1 MVTYQRKGVIYM
13 VIFKVNNLKK
23 SYGADVIFDNVSF
36 DLKEGEVVGLLGRN
50 GTGKSTL
57 LKILKGIEMPDSG
70 NIQFFKKCSMG
81 YLEQI
86 PEYPNMTVQ
95 NVLYLPFEKIMS
107 IENDMRTIE
116 ALLAT
121 SLDEKDMNKLLEKY
135 GRLQEAFDKNNG
147 YSISSKV
154 EKIKNGLNISEDLS
168 NSIFDKC
175 SGGEKTR
182 VLVAKMLLEE
192 PEILLLDEPTN
203 NLDIK
208 TLEWLEDYIKQYKG
222 SVLVVS
228 HDRYFLD
235 HVIGRVVELDT
246 DGIEEYEENYSKY
259 IQDKEQRFLERYKAY
274 ENNQYI
280 THRMEMQVRRL
291 KSMNSQILRG
301 VANKIENRLNKMEK
315 IDKPVFEKKS
325 MRMNEFS
332 GSRSGATLLE
342 AVGISKSFEQKEL
355 FSDIDLTIE
364 KGDRIGIIGENGCG
378 KTTLLKILLDQEKAD
393 DGIIEISPTAK
404 IGYLTQDTSFEDEEK
419 TILETFIQSFDS
431 MSQGDARNKLA
442 SMLFTSDD
450 VYKKIKVLSGG
461 EKIRLKLCILM
472 NQNLNLIVL
481 DEPTNHLDL
490 NSREVLEENLMNY
503 SGTLLFV
510 SHDRYFLEK
519 MTNKIWNLE
528 DKKVDVFSGN
538 YDEYIDRK
546 KSVVEES
553 SPNSKK
559 TRR

>member
-1 MVTYQRKGVIYM
+1 M
-13 VIFKVNNLKK
+13 VIFKANNLKK

-57 LKILKGIEMPDSG
+57 LKILKGLETPDSG

-95 NVLYLPFEKIMS
+95 DVLYLPFERVMS
-107 IENDMRTIE
+107 IEKDMRAIE
-116 ALLAT
+116 GLLAT
-121 SLDEKDMNKLLEKY
+121 SLNENDMNKLLEKY

-154 EKIKNGLNISEDLS
+154 EKIKNGLNITEDLS

-235 HVIGRVVELDT
+235 HVIGRVLELDT
-246 DGIEEYEENYSKY
+246 DGIEEYDGNYSKY

-315 IDKPVFEKKS
+315 IDKPIFEKKS

-342 AVGISKSFEQKEL
+342 AVGIAKSFEQKEL

-364 KGDRIGIIGENGCG
+364 KGDRIGIIGENGSG
-378 KTTLLKILLDQEKAD
+378 KTTLLKILLGQEMPD
-393 DGIIEISPTAK
+393 DGIIEISSTAK

-431 MSQGDARNKLA
+431 MNQGEARNKLA

-472 NQNLNLIVL
+472 NQNLNLLVL

-528 DKKVDVFSGN
+528 NKQMEVFSGN

-546 KSVVEES
+546 KNAVIEET
-553 SPNSKK
+553 SPILRK
-559 TRR
+559 TRK

>member
-1 MVTYQRKGVIYM
+1 M
-13 VIFKVNNLKK
+13 VIFKANNLKK

-36 DLKEGEVVGLLGRN
+36 DLKEGEVVRLLGRN

-57 LKILKGIEMPDSG
+57 LKILKGLETPNSG

-95 NVLYLPFEKIMS
+95 DVLYLPFEKVMS
-107 IENDMRTIE
+107 IEKDMRAIE
-116 ALLAT
+116 GLLAT
-121 SLDEKDMNKLLEKY
+121 SLNENDMNKLLEKY

-154 EKIKNGLNISEDLS
+154 EKIKNGLNITEDLS

-235 HVIGRVVELDT
+235 HVIGRVLELDT
-246 DGIEEYEENYSKY
+246 DGIEEYDGNYSKY

-315 IDKPVFEKKS
+315 IDKPIFEKKS

-342 AVGISKSFEQKEL
+342 AVGIAKSFEQKEL

-364 KGDRIGIIGENGCG
+364 KGDRIGIIGENGSG
-378 KTTLLKILLDQEKAD
+378 KTTLLKILLGQEMPD
-393 DGIIEISPTAK
+393 DGIIEISSTAK

-431 MSQGDARNKLA
+431 MNQGEARNKLA

-472 NQNLNLIVL
+472 NQNLNLLVL

-528 DKKVDVFSGN
+528 NKQMEVFSGN
-538 YDEYIDRK
+538 YDEYIDIK
-546 KSVVEES
+546 KNAVIEET
-553 SPNSKK
+553 SPILRK
-559 TRR
+559 TRK

>member
-1 MVTYQRKGVIYM
+1 M
-13 VIFKVNNLKK
+13 VIFKANNLKK
-23 SYGADVIFDNVSF
+23 SYGADIIFDNVSF

-57 LKILKGIEMPDSG
+57 LKILKGLEIPDSG
-70 NIQFFKKCSMG
+70 NIQFFRKCSMG

-95 NVLYLPFEKIMS
+95 DVLYLPFEKVMS
-107 IENDMRTIE
+107 IEKEMRAIE
-116 ALLAT
+116 GLLAT
-121 SLDEKDMNKLLEKY
+121 SLNENDMNKLLEKY

-147 YSISSKV
+147 YSISGKV
-154 EKIKNGLNISEDLS
+154 EKIKNGLNITEDLS

-208 TLEWLEDYIKQYKG
+208 TMEWLEDYIKQYKG

-235 HVIGRVVELDT
+235 HVIGRVLELDT
-246 DGIEEYEENYSKY
+246 DGIEEYDGNYSKY

-315 IDKPVFEKKS
+315 IDKPIFEKKS

-342 AVGISKSFEQKEL
+342 AVGIVKSFEQKEL

-364 KGDRIGIIGENGCG
+364 KGDRIGIIGENGSG
-378 KTTLLKILLDQEKAD
+378 KTTLLKILLGQEMPD
-393 DGIIEISPTAK
+393 DGIIEISSTAK

-431 MSQGDARNKLA
+431 MNQGEARNKLA

-472 NQNLNLIVL
+472 NQNLNLLVL

-528 DKKVDVFSGN
+528 NKQMEVFSGN

-546 KSVVEES
+546 KNAVIEETS
-553 SPNSKK
+553 SILRK
-559 TRR
+559 TRK

>member
-1 MVTYQRKGVIYM
+1 M

-23 SYGADVIFDNVSF
+23 SYGADIIFDNVSF

-50 GTGKSTL
+50 GIGKSTL
-57 LKILKGIEMPDSG
+57 LKILKGLETPDSG

-95 NVLYLPFEKIMS
+95 DVLYLPFEKVMS
-107 IENDMRTIE
+107 IEKDMRAIE
-116 ALLAT
+116 GLLAT
-121 SLDEKDMNKLLEKY
+121 SLNENDMNKLLEKY

-147 YSISSKV
+147 YSISGKV
-154 EKIKNGLNISEDLS
+154 EKIKNGLNITEDLS

-235 HVIGRVVELDT
+235 HVIGRVLELDT
-246 DGIEEYEENYSKY
+246 DGIEEYDGNYSKY

-315 IDKPVFEKKS
+315 IDKPIFEKKS

-342 AVGISKSFEQKEL
+342 AVGIAKSFEQKEL

-364 KGDRIGIIGENGCG
+364 KGDRIGIIGENGSG
-378 KTTLLKILLDQEKAD
+378 KTTLLKILLGQEMPD
-393 DGIIEISPTAK
+393 DGIIEISSTAK

-431 MSQGDARNKLA
+431 MNQGEARNKLA

-472 NQNLNLIVL
+472 NQNLNLLVL

-528 DKKVDVFSGN
+528 NKQMEVFSGN

-546 KSVVEES
+546 KNAVIEET
-553 SPNSKK
+553 SPILRK
-559 TRR
+559 TRK

>member
-1 MVTYQRKGVIYM
+1 M
-13 VIFKVNNLKK
+13 VIFKANNLKK

-57 LKILKGIEMPDSG
+57 LKILKGLETPDSG

-95 NVLYLPFEKIMS
+95 DVLYLPFEKVMS
-107 IENDMRTIE
+107 IEKNMRAIE
-116 ALLAT
+116 GLLAT
-121 SLDEKDMNKLLEKY
+121 SLNENDMNKLLEKY
-135 GRLQEAFDKNNG
+135 GRLQEVFDKNNG

-154 EKIKNGLNISEDLS
+154 EKIKNGLNITEDLS

-235 HVIGRVVELDT
+235 HVIGRVLELDT
-246 DGIEEYEENYSKY
+246 DGIEEYDGNYSKY

-315 IDKPVFEKKS
+315 IDKPIFEKKS

-342 AVGISKSFEQKEL
+342 TVGIAKSFEQKEL

-364 KGDRIGIIGENGCG
+364 KGDRIGIIGENGSG
-378 KTTLLKILLDQEKAD
+378 KTTLLKILLGQEMPD
-393 DGIIEISPTAK
+393 DGIIEISSTAK

-431 MSQGDARNKLA
+431 MNQGEARNKLA

-472 NQNLNLIVL
+472 NQNLNLLVL

-503 SGTLLFV
+503 SETLLFV

-528 DKKVDVFSGN
+528 NKQMEVFSGN
-538 YDEYIDRK
+538 YDKYIDRK
-546 KSVVEES
+546 KNAVIEET
-553 SPNSKK
+553 SPILRK
-559 TRR
+559 TRK

>member
-1 MVTYQRKGVIYM
+1 M
-13 VIFKVNNLKK
+13 VIFKANNLKK

-57 LKILKGIEMPDSG
+57 LKILKGLETPDSG

-95 NVLYLPFEKIMS
+95 DVLYLPFEKVMS
-107 IENDMRTIE
+107 IDKDMRAIE
-116 ALLAT
+116 GLLAT
-121 SLDEKDMNKLLEKY
+121 SLNENDMNKLLEKY

-154 EKIKNGLNISEDLS
+154 EKIKNGLNITEDLS

-235 HVIGRVVELDT
+235 HVIGRVLELDT
-246 DGIEEYEENYSKY
+246 DGIEEYDGNYSKY

-315 IDKPVFEKKS
+315 IDKPIFEKKS

-342 AVGISKSFEQKEL
+342 AVGIAKSFEQKEL

-364 KGDRIGIIGENGCG
+364 KGDRIGIIGENGSG
-378 KTTLLKILLDQEKAD
+378 KTTLLKILLGQEMPD
-393 DGIIEISPTAK
+393 DGIIEISSTAK

-431 MSQGDARNKLA
+431 MNQGEARNKLA

-472 NQNLNLIVL
+472 NQNLNLLVL

-528 DKKVDVFSGN
+528 NKQMEVFSGN

-546 KSVVEES
+546 KNAVIEET
-553 SPNSKK
+553 SPILRK
-559 TRR
+559 TRK

>member
-1 MVTYQRKGVIYM
+1 M
-13 VIFKVNNLKK
+13 VIFKANNLKK

-57 LKILKGIEMPDSG
+57 LKILKGLETPDSG

-95 NVLYLPFEKIMS
+95 DVLYLPFEKVMS
-107 IENDMRTIE
+107 IEKDMRAIE
-116 ALLAT
+116 GLLAT
-121 SLDEKDMNKLLEKY
+121 SLNENDMNKLLEKY

-154 EKIKNGLNISEDLS
+154 EKIKNGLNITEDLS

-235 HVIGRVVELDT
+235 HVIGRVLELDT
-246 DGIEEYEENYSKY
+246 DGIEEYDGNYSKY

-315 IDKPVFEKKS
+315 IDKPIFEKKS

-342 AVGISKSFEQKEL
+342 AVGIAKSFEQKEL

-364 KGDRIGIIGENGCG
+364 KGDRIGIIGENGSG
-378 KTTLLKILLDQEKAD
+378 KTTLLKILLGQEMPD
-393 DGIIEISPTAK
+393 DGIIEISSTAK

-431 MSQGDARNKLA
+431 MNQGEARNKLA

-472 NQNLNLIVL
+472 NQNLNLLVL

-510 SHDRYFLEK
+510 SHERYFLEN

-528 DKKVDVFSGN
+528 NKQMEVFSGN

-546 KSVVEES
+546 KNAVIEET
-553 SPNSKK
+553 SPILRK
-559 TRR
+559 TRK

>member
-1 MVTYQRKGVIYM
+1 M
-13 VIFKVNNLKK
+13 VIFKANNLKK
-23 SYGADVIFDNVSF
+23 SYGADVIFDNVKF

-57 LKILKGIEMPDSG
+57 LKILKGLETPDSG
-70 NIQFFKKCSMG
+70 NIQFFKKCSIG

-95 NVLYLPFEKIMS
+95 DVLYLPFKKIMS
-107 IENDMRTIE
+107 IEKDMRAIE
-116 ALLAT
+116 GMLAT
-121 SLDEKDMNKLLEKY
+121 SLDENDMNKLLEKY

-154 EKIKNGLNISEDLS
+154 EKIKNGLNINEDLS

-235 HVIGRVVELDT
+235 HVIDRVLELDT
-246 DGIEEYEENYSKY
+246 DGIEEYDGNYSKY

-315 IDKPVFEKKS
+315 IDKPIFEKKS

-332 GSRSGATLLE
+332 GSHSGATLLE

-364 KGDRIGIIGENGCG
+364 KGDRIGIIGENGSG
-378 KTTLLKILLDQEKAD
+378 KTTLLKILLGQETPG

-404 IGYLTQDTSFEDEEK
+404 IGYLTQDTSFDDEEK
-419 TILETFIQSFDS
+419 TILETFIQSFDN
-431 MSQGDARNKLA
+431 MNQGEARNKLA

-450 VYKKIKVLSGG
+450 VYKKLKVLSGG

-472 NQNLNLIVL
+472 NQNLNLLVL

-528 DKKVDVFSGN
+528 NKKMEVFSGN
-538 YDEYIDRK
+538 YDEYISRK
-546 KSVVEES
+546 KNDVVEEQS
-553 SPNSKK
+553 QILRKNRK
-559 TRR
+559 

>member
-1 MVTYQRKGVIYM
+1 M
-13 VIFKVNNLKK
+13 VIFKSNNLKK

-57 LKILKGIEMPDSG
+57 LKILKGLETPDSG

-95 NVLYLPFEKIMS
+95 DVLYLPFEKVMS
-107 IENDMRTIE
+107 IEKDMRAIE
-116 ALLAT
+116 GLLAT
-121 SLDEKDMNKLLEKY
+121 SLNENDMNKLLEKY

-154 EKIKNGLNISEDLS
+154 EKIKNGLNITEDLS

-235 HVIGRVVELDT
+235 HVIGRVLELDT
-246 DGIEEYEENYSKY
+246 DGIEEYDGNYSKY

-301 VANKIENRLNKMEK
+301 VANKIENRLNKMGK
-315 IDKPVFEKKS
+315 IDKPIFEKKS

-342 AVGISKSFEQKEL
+342 AVGIAKSFEQKEL

-364 KGDRIGIIGENGCG
+364 KGDRIGIIGENGSG
-378 KTTLLKILLDQEKAD
+378 KTTLLKILLGQEMPD
-393 DGIIEISPTAK
+393 DGIIEISSTAK

-431 MSQGDARNKLA
+431 MNQGEARNKLA

-472 NQNLNLIVL
+472 NQNLNLLVL

-528 DKKVDVFSGN
+528 NKQMEVFSGN

-546 KSVVEES
+546 KNAVIEET
-553 SPNSKK
+553 SPVLRK
-559 TRR
+559 TRK

>member
-1 MVTYQRKGVIYM
+1 M
-13 VIFKVNNLKK
+13 VIFKANNLKK

-57 LKILKGIEMPDSG
+57 LKILKGLETPDSG

-95 NVLYLPFEKIMS
+95 DVLYLPFEKVMS
-107 IENDMRTIE
+107 IEKDMRAIE
-116 ALLAT
+116 GLLAT
-121 SLDEKDMNKLLEKY
+121 SLNENDMNKLLEKY

-154 EKIKNGLNISEDLS
+154 EKIKNGLNITEDLS

-235 HVIGRVVELDT
+235 HVIGRVLELDT
-246 DGIEEYEENYSKY
+246 DGIEEYDGNYSKY

-315 IDKPVFEKKS
+315 IDKPIFEKKS

-342 AVGISKSFEQKEL
+342 AVGIAKSFEQKEL

-364 KGDRIGIIGENGCG
+364 KGDRIGIIGENGSG
-378 KTTLLKILLDQEKAD
+378 KTTLLKILLGQEMSD
-393 DGIIEISPTAK
+393 DGIIEISSTAK

-431 MSQGDARNKLA
+431 MNQGEARNKLA

-472 NQNLNLIVL
+472 NQNLNLLVL

-528 DKKVDVFSGN
+528 NKQMEVFSGN

-546 KSVVEES
+546 KNAVIEET
-553 SPNSKK
+553 SPILRK
-559 TRR
+559 TRK

>member
-1 MVTYQRKGVIYM
+1 M
-13 VIFKVNNLKK
+13 VIFKANNLKK

-57 LKILKGIEMPDSG
+57 LKILKGLETPDSG

-95 NVLYLPFEKIMS
+95 DVLYLPFEKVMS
-107 IENDMRTIE
+107 IEKNMRAIE
-116 ALLAT
+116 GLLAT
-121 SLDEKDMNKLLEKY
+121 SLNENDMNKLLEKY

-154 EKIKNGLNISEDLS
+154 EKIKNGLNITEDLS

-235 HVIGRVVELDT
+235 HVIGRVLELDT
-246 DGIEEYEENYSKY
+246 DGIEEYDGNYSKY

-315 IDKPVFEKKS
+315 IDKPIFEKKS

-342 AVGISKSFEQKEL
+342 AVGIAKSFEQKEL

-364 KGDRIGIIGENGCG
+364 KGDRIGIIGENGSG
-378 KTTLLKILLDQEKAD
+378 KTTLLKILLGQEMPD
-393 DGIIEISPTAK
+393 DGIIEISSTAK

-431 MSQGDARNKLA
+431 MNQGEARNKLA

-472 NQNLNLIVL
+472 NQNLNLLVL

-503 SGTLLFV
+503 SETLLFV

-528 DKKVDVFSGN
+528 NKQMEVFSGN
-538 YDEYIDRK
+538 YDKYIDRK
-546 KSVVEES
+546 KNAVIEET
-553 SPNSKK
+553 SPILRK
-559 TRR
+559 TRK

>member
-1 MVTYQRKGVIYM
+1 MRAI
-13 VIFKVNNLKK
+13 
-23 SYGADVIFDNVSF
+23 
-36 DLKEGEVVGLLGRN
+36 EG
-50 GTGKSTL
+50 
-57 LKILKGIEMPDSG
+57 
-70 NIQFFKKCSMG
+70 
-81 YLEQI
+81 
-86 PEYPNMTVQ
+86 
-95 NVLYLPFEKIMS
+95 
-107 IENDMRTIE
+107 
-116 ALLAT
+116 LLAT
-121 SLDEKDMNKLLEKY
+121 SLNENDMNKLLEKY

-154 EKIKNGLNISEDLS
+154 EKIKNGLNITEDLS

-235 HVIGRVVELDT
+235 HVIGRVLELDT
-246 DGIEEYEENYSKY
+246 DGIEEYDGNYSKY

-315 IDKPVFEKKS
+315 IDKPIFEKKS

-342 AVGISKSFEQKEL
+342 AVGIAKSFEQKEL

-364 KGDRIGIIGENGCG
+364 KGDRIGIIGENGSG
-378 KTTLLKILLDQEKAD
+378 KTTLLKILLGQEMPD
-393 DGIIEISPTAK
+393 DGIIEISSTAK

-431 MSQGDARNKLA
+431 MNQGEARNKLA

-450 VYKKIKVLSGG
+450 VYKK
-461 EKIRLKLCILM
+461 
-472 NQNLNLIVL
+472 
-481 DEPTNHLDL
+481 
-490 NSREVLEENLMNY
+490 
-503 SGTLLFV
+503 
-510 SHDRYFLEK
+510 
-519 MTNKIWNLE
+519 NKSIIWW
-528 DKKVDVFSGN
+528 
-538 YDEYIDRK
+538 
-546 KSVVEES
+546 
-553 SPNSKK
+553 
-559 TRR
+559 

>member
-1 MVTYQRKGVIYM
+1 M
-13 VIFKVNNLKK
+13 VIFKANNLKK

-57 LKILKGIEMPDSG
+57 LKILKGLETPDSG

-95 NVLYLPFEKIMS
+95 DVLYLPFEKVMS
-107 IENDMRTIE
+107 IEKNMRAIE
-116 ALLAT
+116 GLLAT
-121 SLDEKDMNKLLEKY
+121 SLNENDMNKLLEKY
-135 GRLQEAFDKNNG
+135 GRLQEVFDKNNG

-154 EKIKNGLNISEDLS
+154 EKIKNGLNITEDLS

-235 HVIGRVVELDT
+235 HVIGRVLELDT
-246 DGIEEYEENYSKY
+246 DGIEEYDGNYSKY

-315 IDKPVFEKKS
+315 IDKPIFEKKS

-342 AVGISKSFEQKEL
+342 TVGIAKSFEQKEL

-364 KGDRIGIIGENGCG
+364 KGDRIGIIGENGSG
-378 KTTLLKILLDQEKAD
+378 KTTLLKILLGQEMPD
-393 DGIIEISPTAK
+393 DGIIEISSTAK

-431 MSQGDARNKLA
+431 MNQGEARNKLA

-472 NQNLNLIVL
+472 NQNLNLLVL

-503 SGTLLFV
+503 SETLLFV

-528 DKKVDVFSGN
+528 NKQMEFFSGN
-538 YDEYIDRK
+538 YDKYIDRK
-546 KSVVEES
+546 KNAVIEET
-553 SPNSKK
+553 SPILRK
-559 TRR
+559 TRK

>member
-1 MVTYQRKGVIYM
+1 M
-13 VIFKVNNLKK
+13 VIFKANNLKK

-57 LKILKGIEMPDSG
+57 LKILKGLETPDSG
-70 NIQFFKKCSMG
+70 NIQFFKKCSIG

-95 NVLYLPFEKIMS
+95 DVLYLPFEKVMS
-107 IENDMRTIE
+107 IEKDMRAIE
-116 ALLAT
+116 GLLAT
-121 SLDEKDMNKLLEKY
+121 SLNENDMNKLLEKY

-154 EKIKNGLNISEDLS
+154 EKIKNGLNITEDLS

-235 HVIGRVVELDT
+235 HVIGRVLELDT
-246 DGIEEYEENYSKY
+246 DGIEEYDGNYSKY

-315 IDKPVFEKKS
+315 IDKPIFEKKS

-342 AVGISKSFEQKEL
+342 AVGIAKSFEQKEL

-364 KGDRIGIIGENGCG
+364 KGDRIGIIGENGSG
-378 KTTLLKILLDQEKAD
+378 KTTLLKILLGQEMPD
-393 DGIIEISPTAK
+393 DGIIEISSTAK

-431 MSQGDARNKLA
+431 MNQGEARNKLA

-472 NQNLNLIVL
+472 NQNLNLLVL

-528 DKKVDVFSGN
+528 NKQMEVFSGN

-546 KSVVEES
+546 KNAVIEET
-553 SPNSKK
+553 SPILRK
-559 TRR
+559 TRK

>member
-1 MVTYQRKGVIYM
+1 M
-13 VIFKVNNLKK
+13 VIFKANNLKK

-57 LKILKGIEMPDSG
+57 LKILKGLETPDSG

-95 NVLYLPFEKIMS
+95 DVLYLPFEKVMS
-107 IENDMRTIE
+107 IEKDMRAIE
-116 ALLAT
+116 GLLAT
-121 SLDEKDMNKLLEKY
+121 SLNENDMNKLLEKY

-154 EKIKNGLNISEDLS
+154 EKIKNGLNITEDLS

-235 HVIGRVVELDT
+235 HVIGRVLELDT
-246 DGIEEYEENYSKY
+246 DGIEEYDGNYSKY

-315 IDKPVFEKKS
+315 IDKPIFEKKS
-325 MRMNEFS
+325 IRMNEFS

-342 AVGISKSFEQKEL
+342 AVGIAKSFEQKEL

-364 KGDRIGIIGENGCG
+364 KGDRIGIIGENGSG
-378 KTTLLKILLDQEKAD
+378 KTTLLKILLGQEMPD
-393 DGIIEISPTAK
+393 DGIIEISSTAK

-431 MSQGDARNKLA
+431 MNQGEARNKLA

-472 NQNLNLIVL
+472 NQNLNLLVL

-528 DKKVDVFSGN
+528 NKQMEVFSGN

-546 KSVVEES
+546 KNAVIEET
-553 SPNSKK
+553 SPILRK
-559 TRR
+559 TRK

>member
-1 MVTYQRKGVIYM
+1 M
-13 VIFKVNNLKK
+13 VIFKANNLKK

-57 LKILKGIEMPDSG
+57 LKILKGLETPDSG

-95 NVLYLPFEKIMS
+95 DVLYLPFEKVMS
-107 IENDMRTIE
+107 IEKDMRAIE
-116 ALLAT
+116 GLLAT
-121 SLDEKDMNKLLEKY
+121 SLNENDMNKLLEKY

-154 EKIKNGLNISEDLS
+154 EKIKNGLNITEDLS

-235 HVIGRVVELDT
+235 HVIGRVLELDT
-246 DGIEEYEENYSKY
+246 DGIEEYDGNYSKY

-315 IDKPVFEKKS
+315 IDKPIFEKKS

-342 AVGISKSFEQKEL
+342 AVGIAKSFEQKEL

-364 KGDRIGIIGENGCG
+364 KGDRIGIIGENGSG
-378 KTTLLKILLDQEKAD
+378 KTTLLKILLGQEMPD
-393 DGIIEISPTAK
+393 DGIIEISSTAK

-419 TILETFIQSFDS
+419 TILETFIQSFDN
-431 MSQGDARNKLA
+431 MNQGEARNKLA

-472 NQNLNLIVL
+472 NQNLNLLVL

-528 DKKVDVFSGN
+528 NKQMEVFSGN

-546 KSVVEES
+546 KNAVIEET
-553 SPNSKK
+553 SPILRK
-559 TRR
+559 TRK

>member
-1 MVTYQRKGVIYM
+1 M
-13 VIFKVNNLKK
+13 VIFKANNLKK

-57 LKILKGIEMPDSG
+57 LKILKGLETPDSG

-95 NVLYLPFEKIMS
+95 DVLYLPFEKVMS
-107 IENDMRTIE
+107 IEKDMRAIE
-116 ALLAT
+116 GLLAT
-121 SLDEKDMNKLLEKY
+121 SLNENDMNKLLEKY
-135 GRLQEAFDKNNG
+135 GRLQEVFDKNNG

-154 EKIKNGLNISEDLS
+154 EKIKNGLNITEDLS

-235 HVIGRVVELDT
+235 HVIGRVLELDT
-246 DGIEEYEENYSKY
+246 DGIEEYDGNYSKY

-315 IDKPVFEKKS
+315 IDKPIFEKKS

-342 AVGISKSFEQKEL
+342 AVGIAKSFEQKEL

-364 KGDRIGIIGENGCG
+364 KGDRIGIIGENGSG
-378 KTTLLKILLDQEKAD
+378 KTTLLKILLGQEMPD
-393 DGIIEISPTAK
+393 DGIIEISSTAK

-431 MSQGDARNKLA
+431 MNQGEARNKLA

-472 NQNLNLIVL
+472 NQNLNLLVL

-528 DKKVDVFSGN
+528 NKQMEVFSGN

-546 KSVVEES
+546 KNAVIEET
-553 SPNSKK
+553 SPILRK
-559 TRR
+559 TRK

>member
-1 MVTYQRKGVIYM
+1 M
-13 VIFKVNNLKK
+13 VIFKAINLKK

-57 LKILKGIEMPDSG
+57 LKILKGLETPDSG

-95 NVLYLPFEKIMS
+95 DVLYLPFEKVMS
-107 IENDMRTIE
+107 IEKDMRAIE
-116 ALLAT
+116 GLLAT
-121 SLDEKDMNKLLEKY
+121 SLNENDVNKLLEKY
-135 GRLQEAFDKNNG
+135 GKLQEAFDKNNG

-154 EKIKNGLNISEDLS
+154 EKIKNGLNITEDLS

-222 SVLVVS
+222 SALVVS

-235 HVIGRVVELDT
+235 HVIGRVFELDA
-246 DGIEEYEENYSKY
+246 DGIEEYDGNYSKY

-280 THRMEMQVRRL
+280 TRRMEMQVRRL

-301 VANKIENRLNKMEK
+301 VANKIENRVNKMEK
-315 IDKPVFEKKS
+315 IDKPIFEKKS
-325 MRMNEFS
+325 MRMREFS

-342 AVGISKSFEQKEL
+342 AVGIAKSFEQKEL

-364 KGDRIGIIGENGCG
+364 KGDRIGIIGENGSG
-378 KTTLLKILLDQEKAD
+378 KTTLLKILLGQEMPD
-393 DGIIEISPTAK
+393 DGIIEISSTAK

-431 MSQGDARNKLA
+431 MNQGEARNKLA

-472 NQNLNLIVL
+472 NQNLNLLVL

-528 DKKVDVFSGN
+528 NKQMEVFLGN
-538 YDEYIDRK
+538 YDEYIGRK
-546 KSVVEES
+546 KNEVIEET
-553 SPNSKK
+553 SPILKK
-559 TRR
+559 TRK

>member
-1 MVTYQRKGVIYM
+1 M
-13 VIFKVNNLKK
+13 VIFKANNLKK

-57 LKILKGIEMPDSG
+57 LKILKGLETPDSG

-95 NVLYLPFEKIMS
+95 DVLYLPFEKVMS
-107 IENDMRTIE
+107 IEKDMRAIE
-116 ALLAT
+116 GLLAT
-121 SLDEKDMNKLLEKY
+121 SLNENDMNKLLEKY

-154 EKIKNGLNISEDLS
+154 EKIKNGLNITEDLS

-235 HVIGRVVELDT
+235 HVIGRVLELDT
-246 DGIEEYEENYSKY
+246 DGIEEYDGNYSKY
-259 IQDKEQRFLERYKAY
+259 IQDKDQRFLERYKAY

-315 IDKPVFEKKS
+315 IDKPIFEKKS

-342 AVGISKSFEQKEL
+342 AVGIAKSFEQKEL

-364 KGDRIGIIGENGCG
+364 KGDRIGIIGENGSG
-378 KTTLLKILLDQEKAD
+378 KTTLLKILLGQEMPD
-393 DGIIEISPTAK
+393 DGIIEISSTAK

-431 MSQGDARNKLA
+431 MNQGEARNKLA

-472 NQNLNLIVL
+472 NQNLNLLVL

-528 DKKVDVFSGN
+528 NKQMEVFSGN

-546 KSVVEES
+546 KNAVIEET
-553 SPNSKK
+553 SPILRK
-559 TRR
+559 TRK

>member
-1 MVTYQRKGVIYM
+1 M
-13 VIFKVNNLKK
+13 VIFKANNLKK
-23 SYGADVIFDNVSF
+23 SYGADIIFDNVSF

-57 LKILKGIEMPDSG
+57 LKILKGLETADSG

-95 NVLYLPFEKIMS
+95 DVLYLPFEKVMS
-107 IENDMRTIE
+107 IEKDMRAIE
-116 ALLAT
+116 GLLAT
-121 SLDEKDMNKLLEKY
+121 SLNENDMNKLLEKY

-154 EKIKNGLNISEDLS
+154 EKIKNGLNITEDLS

-235 HVIGRVVELDT
+235 HVIGRVIELDT
-246 DGIEEYEENYSKY
+246 DGIEEYDGNYSKY

-315 IDKPVFEKKS
+315 IDKPIFEKKS

-342 AVGISKSFEQKEL
+342 AVGIAKSFEQKEL

-364 KGDRIGIIGENGCG
+364 KGDRIGIIGENGSG
-378 KTTLLKILLDQEKAD
+378 KTTLLKILLGQEMPD
-393 DGIIEISPTAK
+393 DGIIEISSTAK

-431 MSQGDARNKLA
+431 MNQGEARNKLA
-442 SMLFTSDD
+442 SMLFASDD

-472 NQNLNLIVL
+472 NQNLNLLVL

-528 DKKVDVFSGN
+528 NKQMEVFSGN

-546 KSVVEES
+546 KNAVIEET
-553 SPNSKK
+553 SPILRK
-559 TRR
+559 TRK

>member
-1 MVTYQRKGVIYM
+1 M
-13 VIFKVNNLKK
+13 VIFKANNLKK

-57 LKILKGIEMPDSG
+57 LKILKGLETPDSG

-95 NVLYLPFEKIMS
+95 DVLYLPFEKVMS
-107 IENDMRTIE
+107 IEKDMRALE
-116 ALLAT
+116 ELLAT
-121 SLDEKDMNKLLEKY
+121 SLNENDMNKLLEKY

-154 EKIKNGLNISEDLS
+154 EKIKNGLNITEDLS

-235 HVIGRVVELDT
+235 HVIGRVLELDT
-246 DGIEEYEENYSKY
+246 DGIEEYDGNYSKY

-315 IDKPVFEKKS
+315 IDKPIFEKKS

-342 AVGISKSFEQKEL
+342 AVGIAKSFEQKEL

-364 KGDRIGIIGENGCG
+364 KGDRIGIIGENGSG
-378 KTTLLKILLDQEKAD
+378 KTTLLKILLGQEMPD
-393 DGIIEISPTAK
+393 DGIIEISSTAK

-431 MSQGDARNKLA
+431 MNQGEARNKLA

-472 NQNLNLIVL
+472 NQNLNLLVL

-528 DKKVDVFSGN
+528 NKQMEVFSGN

-546 KSVVEES
+546 KNAVIEET
-553 SPNSKK
+553 SPILRK
-559 TRR
+559 TRK

>member
-1 MVTYQRKGVIYM
+1 M
-13 VIFKVNNLKK
+13 VIFKANNLKK

-57 LKILKGIEMPDSG
+57 LKILKGLETPDSG

-95 NVLYLPFEKIMS
+95 DVLYLPFEKVMS
-107 IENDMRTIE
+107 IEKDMRAIE
-116 ALLAT
+116 GLLAT
-121 SLDEKDMNKLLEKY
+121 SLNENDMNKLLEKY

-154 EKIKNGLNISEDLS
+154 EKIKNGLNITEDLS

-235 HVIGRVVELDT
+235 HVIGRVLELDT
-246 DGIEEYEENYSKY
+246 DGIEEYDGNYSKY

-315 IDKPVFEKKS
+315 IDKPIFEKKS

-342 AVGISKSFEQKEL
+342 AVGIAKSFEQKEL
-355 FSDIDLTIE
+355 FSDIDLNIE
-364 KGDRIGIIGENGCG
+364 KGDRIGIIGENGSG
-378 KTTLLKILLDQEKAD
+378 KTTLLKILLGQEMPD
-393 DGIIEISPTAK
+393 DGIIEISSTAK
-404 IGYLTQDTSFEDEEK
+404 IGYLTQDTSFEDKEK

-431 MSQGDARNKLA
+431 MNQGEARNKLA

-472 NQNLNLIVL
+472 NQNLNLLVL

-528 DKKVDVFSGN
+528 NKQMEVFSGN

-546 KSVVEES
+546 KNAVIEET
-553 SPNSKK
+553 SPILRK
-559 TRR
+559 TRK

>member
-1 MVTYQRKGVIYM
+1 M

-23 SYGADVIFDNVSF
+23 SYGADIIFDNVSF

-50 GTGKSTL
+50 GIGKSTL
-57 LKILKGIEMPDSG
+57 LKILKGLETPDSG

-95 NVLYLPFEKIMS
+95 DVLYLPFEKVMS
-107 IENDMRTIE
+107 IEKDMRAIE
-116 ALLAT
+116 GLLAT
-121 SLDEKDMNKLLEKY
+121 SLNENDMNKLLEKY

-147 YSISSKV
+147 YSISGKV
-154 EKIKNGLNISEDLS
+154 EKIKNGLNITEDLS

-235 HVIGRVVELDT
+235 HVIGRALELDT
-246 DGIEEYEENYSKY
+246 DGIEEYDGNYSKY

-315 IDKPVFEKKS
+315 IDKPIFEKKS

-342 AVGISKSFEQKEL
+342 AVGIAKSFEQKEL

-364 KGDRIGIIGENGCG
+364 KGDRIGIIGENGSG
-378 KTTLLKILLDQEKAD
+378 KTTLLKILLGQEMPD
-393 DGIIEISPTAK
+393 DGIIEISSTAK

-431 MSQGDARNKLA
+431 MNQGEARNKLA

-472 NQNLNLIVL
+472 NQNLNLLVL

-528 DKKVDVFSGN
+528 NKQMEVFSGN
-538 YDEYIDRK
+538 YDKYIDRK
-546 KSVVEES
+546 KNAVIEET
-553 SPNSKK
+553 SPILRK
-559 TRR
+559 TRK

>member
-1 MVTYQRKGVIYM
+1 M
-13 VIFKVNNLKK
+13 VIFKANNLKK

-57 LKILKGIEMPDSG
+57 LKILKGLETPDSG

-95 NVLYLPFEKIMS
+95 DVLYLPFEKVMS
-107 IENDMRTIE
+107 IEKDMRAIE
-116 ALLAT
+116 GLLAT
-121 SLDEKDMNKLLEKY
+121 SLNENDMNKLLEKY

-154 EKIKNGLNISEDLS
+154 EKIKNGLNITEDLS

-235 HVIGRVVELDT
+235 HVIGRVLELDT
-246 DGIEEYEENYSKY
+246 DGIEEYDGNYSKY

-315 IDKPVFEKKS
+315 IDKPIFEKKS

-342 AVGISKSFEQKEL
+342 AVGIAKSFEQKEL

-364 KGDRIGIIGENGCG
+364 KGDRIGIIGENGSG
-378 KTTLLKILLDQEKAD
+378 KTTLLKILLGQEMPD
-393 DGIIEISPTAK
+393 DGIIEISSTVK

-431 MSQGDARNKLA
+431 MNQGEARNKLA

-472 NQNLNLIVL
+472 NQNLNLLVL

-528 DKKVDVFSGN
+528 NKQMEVFSGN

-546 KSVVEES
+546 KNAVIEET
-553 SPNSKK
+553 SPILRK
-559 TRR
+559 TRK

>member
-1 MVTYQRKGVIYM
+1 M
-13 VIFKVNNLKK
+13 VIFKANNLKK

-57 LKILKGIEMPDSG
+57 LKILKGLETPDSG

-95 NVLYLPFEKIMS
+95 DVLYLPFEKVMS
-107 IENDMRTIE
+107 IEKDMRAIE
-116 ALLAT
+116 GLLAT
-121 SLDEKDMNKLLEKY
+121 SLNENDMNKLLEKY

-154 EKIKNGLNISEDLS
+154 EKIKNGLNITEDLS

-235 HVIGRVVELDT
+235 HVIGRVLELDM
-246 DGIEEYEENYSKY
+246 DGIEEYDGNYSKY

-315 IDKPVFEKKS
+315 IDKPIFEKKS

-342 AVGISKSFEQKEL
+342 TVGIAKSFEQKEL

-364 KGDRIGIIGENGCG
+364 KGDRIGIIGENGSG
-378 KTTLLKILLDQEKAD
+378 KTTLLKILLGQEMPD
-393 DGIIEISPTAK
+393 DGIIEISSTAK

-431 MSQGDARNKLA
+431 MNQGEARNKLA

-472 NQNLNLIVL
+472 NQNLNLLVL

-528 DKKVDVFSGN
+528 NKQMEVFSGN

-546 KSVVEES
+546 KNAVIEET
-553 SPNSKK
+553 SPILRK
-559 TRR
+559 TRK

>member
-1 MVTYQRKGVIYM
+1 M
-13 VIFKVNNLKK
+13 VIFKANNLKK

-57 LKILKGIEMPDSG
+57 LKILKGLETPDSG

-95 NVLYLPFEKIMS
+95 DVLYLPFEKVMS
-107 IENDMRTIE
+107 IEKDMRAIE
-116 ALLAT
+116 GLLAT
-121 SLDEKDMNKLLEKY
+121 SLNENDMNKLLEKY

-154 EKIKNGLNISEDLS
+154 EKIKNGLNITEDLS

-235 HVIGRVVELDT
+235 HVIGRVLELDT
-246 DGIEEYEENYSKY
+246 DGIEEYEGNYSKY

-315 IDKPVFEKKS
+315 IDKPIFEKKS

-342 AVGISKSFEQKEL
+342 AVGIAKSFEQKEL

-364 KGDRIGIIGENGCG
+364 KGDRIGIIGENGSG
-378 KTTLLKILLDQEKAD
+378 KTTLLKILLGQEMPD
-393 DGIIEISPTAK
+393 DGIIEISSTAK

-431 MSQGDARNKLA
+431 MNQGEARNKLA

-472 NQNLNLIVL
+472 NQNLNLLVL

-528 DKKVDVFSGN
+528 NKQMEVFSGN

-546 KSVVEES
+546 KNAVIEET
-553 SPNSKK
+553 SPILRK
-559 TRR
+559 TRK

>member
-1 MVTYQRKGVIYM
+1 M
-13 VIFKVNNLKK
+13 VIFKANNLKK

-57 LKILKGIEMPDSG
+57 LKILKGLETPDSG

-95 NVLYLPFEKIMS
+95 DVLYLPFEKVMS
-107 IENDMRTIE
+107 IEKNMRAIE
-116 ALLAT
+116 GLLAT
-121 SLDEKDMNKLLEKY
+121 SLNENDMNKLLEKY

-154 EKIKNGLNISEDLS
+154 EKIKNGLNITEDLS

-235 HVIGRVVELDT
+235 HVIGRVLELDT
-246 DGIEEYEENYSKY
+246 DGIEEYDGNYSKY

-315 IDKPVFEKKS
+315 IDKPIFEKKS

-342 AVGISKSFEQKEL
+342 AVGIAKSFEQKEL

-364 KGDRIGIIGENGCG
+364 KGDRIGIIGENGSG
-378 KTTLLKILLDQEKAD
+378 KTTLLKILLGQEMPD
-393 DGIIEISPTAK
+393 DGIIEISSTAK

-431 MSQGDARNKLA
+431 MNQGEARNKLA

-472 NQNLNLIVL
+472 NQNLNLLVL

-528 DKKVDVFSGN
+528 NKQMEVFSGN

-546 KSVVEES
+546 KNAVIEET
-553 SPNSKK
+553 SPILRK
-559 TRR
+559 TRK

>member
-1 MVTYQRKGVIYM
+1 M
-13 VIFKVNNLKK
+13 VIFKTNNLKK

-57 LKILKGIEMPDSG
+57 LKILKGLETPDSG

-95 NVLYLPFEKIMS
+95 DVLYLPFEKVMS
-107 IENDMRTIE
+107 IEKDMRAIE
-116 ALLAT
+116 GLLAT
-121 SLDEKDMNKLLEKY
+121 SLNENDMNKLLEKY

-154 EKIKNGLNISEDLS
+154 EKIKNGLNITEDLS

-235 HVIGRVVELDT
+235 HVIGRVLELDT
-246 DGIEEYEENYSKY
+246 DGIEEYDGNYSKY

-315 IDKPVFEKKS
+315 IDKPIFEKKS

-342 AVGISKSFEQKEL
+342 AVGIAKSFEQKEL

-364 KGDRIGIIGENGCG
+364 KGDKIGIIGENGSG
-378 KTTLLKILLDQEKAD
+378 KTTLLKILLGQEMTD
-393 DGIIEISPTAK
+393 DGIIEISSTAK

-431 MSQGDARNKLA
+431 MNQGEARNKLA

-472 NQNLNLIVL
+472 NQNLNLLVL
-481 DEPTNHLDL
+481 GEPTNHLDL

-528 DKKVDVFSGN
+528 NKQMEVFSGN

-546 KSVVEES
+546 KNAVIEET
-553 SPNSKK
+553 SPILRK
-559 TRR
+559 TRK

>member
-1 MVTYQRKGVIYM
+1 M
-13 VIFKVNNLKK
+13 VIFKANNLKK

-57 LKILKGIEMPDSG
+57 LKILKGLETPDSG

-86 PEYPNMTVQ
+86 PEYPNMNVQ
-95 NVLYLPFEKIMS
+95 DVLYLPFEKVMS
-107 IENDMRTIE
+107 IEEDMRAIE
-116 ALLAT
+116 GLLAT
-121 SLDEKDMNKLLEKY
+121 SLNENDMNKLLEKY

-154 EKIKNGLNISEDLS
+154 EKIKNGLNITEDLS
-168 NSIFDKC
+168 NFIFDKC

-235 HVIGRVVELDT
+235 HVIGRVLELDT
-246 DGIEEYEENYSKY
+246 DGIEEYDGNYSKY

-315 IDKPVFEKKS
+315 IDKPIFEKKS

-342 AVGISKSFEQKEL
+342 AVGIAKSFDQKEL
-355 FSDIDLTIE
+355 FYDIDLTIE
-364 KGDRIGIIGENGCG
+364 KGDRIGIIGENGSG
-378 KTTLLKILLDQEKAD
+378 KTTLLKILLGQEMPD
-393 DGIIEISPTAK
+393 DGIIEISSTAK
-404 IGYLTQDTSFEDEEK
+404 IGYLTQDTSFENEEK

-431 MSQGDARNKLA
+431 MNQGEARNKLA

-472 NQNLNLIVL
+472 NQNLNLLVL

-528 DKKVDVFSGN
+528 NKQMEAFSGN

-546 KSVVEES
+546 KNAVIKET
-553 SPNSKK
+553 SPILRK
-559 TRR
+559 TRK

>member
-1 MVTYQRKGVIYM
+1 M
-13 VIFKVNNLKK
+13 VIFKANNLKK

-57 LKILKGIEMPDSG
+57 LKILKGLETPDSG
-70 NIQFFKKCSMG
+70 NIQFFKKCSIG

-95 NVLYLPFEKIMS
+95 DVLYLPFEKVMS
-107 IENDMRTIE
+107 IEKDMRAIE
-116 ALLAT
+116 GLLAT
-121 SLDEKDMNKLLEKY
+121 SLNENDMNKLLEKY
-135 GRLQEAFDKNNG
+135 GRLQETFDKNNG

-154 EKIKNGLNISEDLS
+154 EKIKNGLNITEDLS

-235 HVIGRVVELDT
+235 HVIGRVLELDT
-246 DGIEEYEENYSKY
+246 DGIEEYDGNYSKY

-315 IDKPVFEKKS
+315 IDKPIFEKKS

-342 AVGISKSFEQKEL
+342 AVGIAKSFEQKEL

-364 KGDRIGIIGENGCG
+364 KGDRIGIIGENGSG
-378 KTTLLKILLDQEKAD
+378 KTTLLKILLGQEMPD
-393 DGIIEISPTAK
+393 DGIIEISSTAK

-431 MSQGDARNKLA
+431 MNQGEARNKLA

-472 NQNLNLIVL
+472 NQNLNLLVL

-528 DKKVDVFSGN
+528 NKQMEVFSGN

-546 KSVVEES
+546 KNAVIEET
-553 SPNSKK
+553 SPILRK
-559 TRR
+559 TRK

>member
-1 MVTYQRKGVIYM
+1 M
-13 VIFKVNNLKK
+13 VIFKANNLKK

-57 LKILKGIEMPDSG
+57 LKILKGLETPDSG

-95 NVLYLPFEKIMS
+95 DVLYLPFEKVMS
-107 IENDMRTIE
+107 IEKDMRAIE
-116 ALLAT
+116 GLLAT
-121 SLDEKDMNKLLEKY
+121 SLNENDMNKLLEKY

-154 EKIKNGLNISEDLS
+154 EKIKNGLNITEDLS

-235 HVIGRVVELDT
+235 HVIGRVLELDT
-246 DGIEEYEENYSKY
+246 DGIEEYDGNYSKY
-259 IQDKEQRFLERYKAY
+259 IQDKEQRFLERYRAY

-315 IDKPVFEKKS
+315 IDKPIFEKKS

-342 AVGISKSFEQKEL
+342 AVGIAKSFEQKEL

-364 KGDRIGIIGENGCG
+364 KGDRIGIIGENGSG
-378 KTTLLKILLDQEKAD
+378 KTTLLKILLGQEMPD
-393 DGIIEISPTAK
+393 DGIIEISSTAK

-431 MSQGDARNKLA
+431 MNQGEARNKLA

-472 NQNLNLIVL
+472 NQNLNLLVL

-528 DKKVDVFSGN
+528 NKQMEVFSGN

-546 KSVVEES
+546 KNAVIEET
-553 SPNSKK
+553 SPILRK
-559 TRR
+559 TRK

>member
-1 MVTYQRKGVIYM
+1 M
-13 VIFKVNNLKK
+13 VIFKANNLKK

-57 LKILKGIEMPDSG
+57 LKILKGLETPDSG

-95 NVLYLPFEKIMS
+95 DVLYLPFEKVMS
-107 IENDMRTIE
+107 IEKDMRAIE
-116 ALLAT
+116 GLLAT
-121 SLDEKDMNKLLEKY
+121 SLNENDMNKLLEKY

-154 EKIKNGLNISEDLS
+154 EKIKNGLNITEDLS

-235 HVIGRVVELDT
+235 HVIGRVLELDT
-246 DGIEEYEENYSKY
+246 DGIEEYDGNYSKY

-315 IDKPVFEKKS
+315 IDKPIFEKKS

-342 AVGISKSFEQKEL
+342 AVGIAKSFEQKEL

-364 KGDRIGIIGENGCG
+364 KGDRIGIIGENGSG
-378 KTTLLKILLDQEKAD
+378 KTTLLKILLGQEMPD
-393 DGIIEISPTAK
+393 DGIIEISSTAK

-431 MSQGDARNKLA
+431 MNQGEARNKLA

-472 NQNLNLIVL
+472 NQNLNLLVL

-528 DKKVDVFSGN
+528 NKQMEVFSGN

-546 KSVVEES
+546 KNAVIEKT
-553 SPNSKK
+553 SPILRK
-559 TRR
+559 TRK

>member
-1 MVTYQRKGVIYM
+1 MIYT
-13 VIFKVNNLKK
+13 VIFKTNNLKK
-23 SYGADVIFDNVSF
+23 SYGADIIFDNVSF

-57 LKILKGIEMPDSG
+57 LKILKGLETPDSG

-95 NVLYLPFEKIMS
+95 DVLYLPFEKVMS
-107 IENDMRTIE
+107 IEKDMRAIE
-116 ALLAT
+116 GLLAT
-121 SLDEKDMNKLLEKY
+121 SLNENDMNKLLEKY

-147 YSISSKV
+147 YSISGKV
-154 EKIKNGLNISEDLS
+154 EKIKNGLNITEDLS

-235 HVIGRVVELDT
+235 HVIGSVLELDT
-246 DGIEEYEENYSKY
+246 DGIEEYDGNYSKY

-315 IDKPVFEKKS
+315 IDKPIFEKKS

-342 AVGISKSFEQKEL
+342 AVGIAKSFEQKEL
-355 FSDIDLTIE
+355 FSDIDLNIE
-364 KGDRIGIIGENGCG
+364 KGDRIGIIGENGSG
-378 KTTLLKILLDQEKAD
+378 KTTLLKILLGQEMPD
-393 DGIIEISPTAK
+393 DGIIEISSTAK
-404 IGYLTQDTSFEDEEK
+404 IGYLTQDTSFEDKEK

-431 MSQGDARNKLA
+431 MNQGEARNKLA

-472 NQNLNLIVL
+472 NQNLNLLVL

-528 DKKVDVFSGN
+528 NKQMEVFSGN

-546 KSVVEES
+546 KNAVIEET
-553 SPNSKK
+553 SPILRK
-559 TRR
+559 TRK

>member
-1 MVTYQRKGVIYM
+1 M
-13 VIFKVNNLKK
+13 VIFKANNLKK

-57 LKILKGIEMPDSG
+57 LKILKGLETPDSG

-95 NVLYLPFEKIMS
+95 DVLYLPFEKVMS
-107 IENDMRTIE
+107 IEKDMRAIE
-116 ALLAT
+116 GLLAT
-121 SLDEKDMNKLLEKY
+121 SLNENDMNKLLEKY

-154 EKIKNGLNISEDLS
+154 EKIKNGLNITEDLS

-235 HVIGRVVELDT
+235 HVIGRVLELDT
-246 DGIEEYEENYSKY
+246 DGIEEYDGNYSKY

-315 IDKPVFEKKS
+315 IDKPIFEKKS

-364 KGDRIGIIGENGCG
+364 KGDRIGIIGENGSG
-378 KTTLLKILLDQEKAD
+378 KTTLLKILLGQEMPD
-393 DGIIEISPTAK
+393 DGIIEISSTAK

-419 TILETFIQSFDS
+419 TILETFIQSFDN
-431 MSQGDARNKLA
+431 MNQGEARNKLA

-472 NQNLNLIVL
+472 NQNLNLLVL

-528 DKKVDVFSGN
+528 NKQMEVFSGN

-546 KSVVEES
+546 KNAVIEET
-553 SPNSKK
+553 SPILRK
-559 TRR
+559 TRK

>member
-1 MVTYQRKGVIYM
+1 M
-13 VIFKVNNLKK
+13 VIFKANNLKK

-57 LKILKGIEMPDSG
+57 LKILKGLETPNSG

-95 NVLYLPFEKIMS
+95 DVLYLPFEKVMS
-107 IENDMRTIE
+107 IEKDMRAIE
-116 ALLAT
+116 GLLAT
-121 SLDEKDMNKLLEKY
+121 SLNENDMNKLLEKY

-154 EKIKNGLNISEDLS
+154 EKIKNGLNITEDLS

-235 HVIGRVVELDT
+235 HVIGRVLELDT
-246 DGIEEYEENYSKY
+246 DGIEEYDGNYSKY

-315 IDKPVFEKKS
+315 IDKPIFEKKS

-342 AVGISKSFEQKEL
+342 AVGIAKSFEQKEL

-364 KGDRIGIIGENGCG
+364 KGDRIGIIGENGSG
-378 KTTLLKILLDQEKAD
+378 KTTLLKILLGQEMPD
-393 DGIIEISPTAK
+393 DGIIEISSTAK

-431 MSQGDARNKLA
+431 MNQGEARNKLA

-472 NQNLNLIVL
+472 NQNLNLLVL

-528 DKKVDVFSGN
+528 NKQMEVFSGN

-546 KSVVEES
+546 KNAVIEET
-553 SPNSKK
+553 SPILRK
-559 TRR
+559 TRK

>member
-1 MVTYQRKGVIYM
+1 M

-23 SYGADVIFDNVSF
+23 SYGADIIFDNVSF

-50 GTGKSTL
+50 GIGKSTL
-57 LKILKGIEMPDSG
+57 LKILKGLETPDSG

-95 NVLYLPFEKIMS
+95 DVLYLPFEKVMS
-107 IENDMRTIE
+107 IEKDMRAIE
-116 ALLAT
+116 GLLAT
-121 SLDEKDMNKLLEKY
+121 SLNENDMNKLLEKY

-147 YSISSKV
+147 YSISGKV
-154 EKIKNGLNISEDLS
+154 EKIKNGLNITEDLS

-235 HVIGRVVELDT
+235 HVIGRVLELDT
-246 DGIEEYEENYSKY
+246 DGIEEYDGNYSKY

-315 IDKPVFEKKS
+315 IDKPIFEKKS

-342 AVGISKSFEQKEL
+342 AVGIAKSFEQKEL

-364 KGDRIGIIGENGCG
+364 KGDRIGIIGENGSG
-378 KTTLLKILLDQEKAD
+378 KTTLLKILLGQEMPD
-393 DGIIEISPTAK
+393 DGIIEISSTAK

-431 MSQGDARNKLA
+431 MNQGEARNKLA

-472 NQNLNLIVL
+472 NQNLNLLVL

-528 DKKVDVFSGN
+528 NKQMEVFSGN
-538 YDEYIDRK
+538 YDKYIDRK
-546 KSVVEES
+546 KNAVIEET
-553 SPNSKK
+553 SPILRK
-559 TRR
+559 TRK

>member
-1 MVTYQRKGVIYM
+1 M
-13 VIFKVNNLKK
+13 VIFKANNLKK

-57 LKILKGIEMPDSG
+57 LKILKGLETPDSG

-95 NVLYLPFEKIMS
+95 DVLYLPFEKVMS
-107 IENDMRTIE
+107 IEKDMRVIE
-116 ALLAT
+116 GLLAT
-121 SLDEKDMNKLLEKY
+121 SLNENDMNKLLEKY

-154 EKIKNGLNISEDLS
+154 EKIKNGLNITEDLS

-235 HVIGRVVELDT
+235 HVIGRVLELDT
-246 DGIEEYEENYSKY
+246 DGIEEYDGNYSKY

-315 IDKPVFEKKS
+315 IDKPIFEKKS

-342 AVGISKSFEQKEL
+342 AVGIAKSFEQKEL

-364 KGDRIGIIGENGCG
+364 KGYRIGIIGENGSG
-378 KTTLLKILLDQEKAD
+378 KTTLLKILLGQEMPD
-393 DGIIEISPTAK
+393 DGIIEISSTAK

-431 MSQGDARNKLA
+431 MNQGEARNKLA

-472 NQNLNLIVL
+472 NQNLNLLVL

-528 DKKVDVFSGN
+528 NKQMEVFSGN

-546 KSVVEES
+546 KNAVIEET
-553 SPNSKK
+553 SPILRK
-559 TRR
+559 TRK

>member
-1 MVTYQRKGVIYM
+1 M
-13 VIFKVNNLKK
+13 VIFKANNLKK

-57 LKILKGIEMPDSG
+57 LKILKGLETPDSG

-95 NVLYLPFEKIMS
+95 DVLYLPFEKVMS
-107 IENDMRTIE
+107 IEKDMRAIE
-116 ALLAT
+116 GLLAT
-121 SLDEKDMNKLLEKY
+121 SLNENDMNKLLEKY

-154 EKIKNGLNISEDLS
+154 EKIKNGLNITEDLS

-235 HVIGRVVELDT
+235 HVIGRVLELDT
-246 DGIEEYEENYSKY
+246 DGIEEYDGNYSKY

-291 KSMNSQILRG
+291 KSMNSQILRC

-315 IDKPVFEKKS
+315 IDKPIFEKKS

-342 AVGISKSFEQKEL
+342 AVGIAKSFEQKEL

-364 KGDRIGIIGENGCG
+364 KGDRIGIIGENGSG
-378 KTTLLKILLDQEKAD
+378 KTTLLKILLGQEMPD
-393 DGIIEISPTAK
+393 DGIIEISSTAK

-431 MSQGDARNKLA
+431 MNQGEARNKLA

-472 NQNLNLIVL
+472 NQNLNLLVL

-528 DKKVDVFSGN
+528 NKQMEVFSGN

-546 KSVVEES
+546 KNAVIEET
-553 SPNSKK
+553 SPILRK
-559 TRR
+559 TRK

>member
-1 MVTYQRKGVIYM
+1 M
-13 VIFKVNNLKK
+13 VIFKANNLKK
-23 SYGADVIFDNVSF
+23 TYGADIVFDNVNF

-57 LKILKGIEMPDSG
+57 LKIIKGLENQDSG
-70 NIQFFKKCSMG
+70 NIQFFKKCNIG

-86 PEYPNMTVQ
+86 PEYPNMTVRD
-95 NVLYLPFEKIMS
+95 VLYLPFEKVLS
-107 IENDMRTIE
+107 IEEDMRMIE
-116 ALLAT
+116 KMLAT
-121 SLDEKDMNKLLEKY
+121 PLDEKDLNKLLEKY
-135 GRLQEAFDKNNG
+135 GKLQEAFDKNNG
-147 YSISSKV
+147 YLISSKI
-154 EKIKNGLNISEDLS
+154 EKIRNGLNINDELFYSM
-168 NSIFDKC
+168 FDKC

-208 TLEWLEDYIKQYKG
+208 TLEWLEEYIKQYKG

-235 HVIGRVVELDT
+235 NVISRVLELDS
-246 DGIEEYEENYSKY
+246 DGIEEYEGNYSKY

-315 IDKPVFEKKS
+315 IDKPIFEKKS
-325 MRMNEFS
+325 MRMSDFS
-332 GSRSGATLLE
+332 GSRSGTVLLE
-342 AVGISKSFEQKEL
+342 AIGLSKSFEQKEL
-355 FSDIDLTIE
+355 FSDIDLSIE
-364 KGDRIGIIGENGCG
+364 KGDRIGIIGENGSG
-378 KTTLLKILLDQEKAD
+378 KTTLLNILLGKDVPD
-393 DGIIEISPTAK
+393 DGIIEVSSNTR
-404 IGYLTQDTSFEDEEK
+404 IGYLTQDTSFGDEEK
-419 TILETFIQSFDS
+419 TILETFCESLDNFN
-431 MSQGDARNKLA
+431 QGEARNKLA
-442 SMLFTSDD
+442 SMLFTNDD

-472 NQNLNLIVL
+472 NQNLNLLVL

-528 DKKVDVFSGN
+528 NKKMDVFVGN
-538 YDEYIDRK
+538 YDEYISRK
-546 KSVVEES
+546 K
-553 SPNSKK
+553 NSIIDKNHLVLRK
-559 TRR
+559 VKE